1 MDISRGLEE
10 AGIELQA
17 LGNVVGDGQPSGSTP
32 RGNSEDATVAI
43 GVLARIAAELA
54 GVSGELLSGTRH
66 YAGAALLRQVVEI
79 EYLTWAFANEVRDAA
94 DWLNSTHEDRMS
106 LFTPAKLRTT
116 SGGRFN
122 AKDYRDHCEQ
132 GGHPV
137 PGAVGLIDGS
147 GGLAAQMLLVDL
159 LLHCWRTADNVA
171 HWFQNSSNAPAAFP
185 YALRA
190 AKRVLAAWGEQ
201 DPLYPWLC
209 SVSPAPDPEL

>member
-1 MDISRGLEE
+1 MSLEVSKRVASSFRRLATSSAMASRLDPRLVRTVKTLPSRS
-10 AGIELQA
+10 ACW
-17 LGNVVGDGQPSGSTP
+17 LGSQP
-32 RGNSEDATVAI
+32 
-43 GVLARIAAELA
+43 ELA

-94 DWLNSTHEDRMS
+94 DWLNSTHEDRMC

-185 YALRA
+185 YAIRA
-190 AKRVLAAWGEQ
+190 AKRALAAWGEK